1 MLSATKLLI
10 LLVKCKTRTFY
21 QQFCIAFIFLRKFA
35 YTLTTRVNIT
45 GIKNTT
51 PSFNQFNEKQMFAV
65 IIFIGLLLTV
75 GGFLTG
81 HNNDSF

>member
-1 MLSATKLLI
+1 LSSAKLAHFI
-10 LLVKCKTRTFY
+10 SNFALLS
-21 QQFCIAFIFLRKFA
+21 IFLRKFA
-35 YTLTTRVNIT
+35 YTLTTRDNIT

>member
-1 MLSATKLLI
+1 LSSAKLAHFI
-10 LLVKCKTRTFY
+10 SNFALLSF
-21 QQFCIAFIFLRKFA
+21 FLRKFA
-35 YTLTTRVNIT
+35 YTLTTRDNIT